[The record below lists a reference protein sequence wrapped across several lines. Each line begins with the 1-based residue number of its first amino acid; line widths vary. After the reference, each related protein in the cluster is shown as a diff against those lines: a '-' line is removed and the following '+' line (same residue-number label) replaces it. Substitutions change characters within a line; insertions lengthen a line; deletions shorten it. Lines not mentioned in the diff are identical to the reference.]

1 MKKFLKFTL
10 LFYFTLYTVN
20 ELIHNLHFA
29 NGIWTILEVSL
40 ILTIFELF
48 LKPIIKILLLP
59 INILTLGLFRIVIN
73 TLGIYLA
80 LFFITTFTTSDF
92 GIAKYH
98 FTGLLAVFVTSV
110 IINFVF
116 TIINSIVTRKCKK

>member
-1 MKKFLKFTL
+1 MKKFLKFIL

-20 ELIHNLHFA
+20 ELIHNLHFQ

-73 TLGIYLA
+73 TLGIYIA
-80 LFFITTFTTSDF
+80 LFLISTFTTSDF
-92 GIAKYH
+92 WIYTYH
-98 FTGLLAVFVTSV
+98 FTGLFAVFATSI
-110 IINFVF
+110 IINFIF

>member
-10 LFYFTLYTVN
+10 LFYFTLHIVG
-20 ELIHNLHFA
+20 ELIRNLHFQ

-59 INILTLGLFRIVIN
+59 INILTLGLFRIIIN

-80 LFFITTFTTSDF
+80 LFLITTFTTSDF
-92 GIAKYH
+92 WIYAYH
-98 FTGLLAVFVTSV
+98 FTGLLAVFVTSI